1 MTITSK
7 QIAPGYEPIPGY
19 VLEELIGR
27 GGYGEVWRASAPGGM
42 KKAIKFVFG
51 NMGER
56 RTEQELKS
64 LERIKTVQHPFIL
77 GLERFEFVD
86 DQLVVV
92 TELAEGSLEDLV
104 RQHRDRGS
112 CGIPRDTLI
121 AYMRDVAD
129 ALDHLHQLYQ
139 LQHLDIKPA
148 NLLMVGGRVKVADFG
163 LLKDLR
169 EVECSVVGGLTPI
182 YAPPEVFDGKPSV
195 HSDQYSMAVMYQ
207 ELLTGSRPFTGR
219 TIAQL
224 ATQHVHN
231 APDLSPLPPS
241 DQPVIAR
248 ALEKSFERRFDT
260 CLAFVEAL
268 SRPRG
273 STATGTADD
282 QLKDGS
288 QGDDSGDTKTV
299 GASFVAGIGEANVK
313 DLPQLDAESNSP
325 NATLTRHSLVV
336 ALGGTGAECLT
347 EIFERIES
355 KDSNVKPILHSVFFD
370 TDEIATSRIRRY
382 EESEYVRTNDC
393 VSLPL
398 REPAQYREGGMAVM
412 RSMSRRWIYNVP
424 RSGQTEGMRPLGRL
438 ALIDHW
444 SRAGRALQAAVQ
456 KVKNAT
462 GDTIPNIYVVGS
474 IAGGSGSGM
483 YVDVVHVL
491 RGMLDDAGLENT
503 TIISLLATSPLA
515 ADAAHPLA
523 LHDTLACLQ
532 EIRHLSR
539 PGNSYPGD
547 THVDIPSL
555 PSARS
560 PLDKVYLVAGGEEAT
575 SPPAHQTLANY
586 LWFDAT
592 IGREL
597 LDSARRPCKDD
608 SEPTTVASAHLR
620 SVGIVPLSQHAS
632 FAESVLAPATTRTL
646 LARWLGNPNAATSAA
661 ESLVSKICD
670 RCQISREAL
679 LKSVIGR
686 YGKNRTERRNK
697 LVQFLRQLPLSELFD
712 TKIVTNALQQQFDE
726 VMASEHAESD
736 IQSIVDIL
744 IRELTNQL
752 RKGQTS
758 IVTAIETTRIF
769 GRGLR
774 KIEIE
779 LTNLAK
785 ISRGAEETDSLIEA
799 DQLSGLTNAHAD
811 LLQLSTHVGEV
822 LLDSHA
828 AKVSAAR
835 AAALCQSLSELERRL
850 SDAAGLLAQS
860 IRIASNNTSEQTNP
874 WDTFST
880 PIARQVAPHLIDLH
894 AQTAKPWLTNM
905 VRSTDRQPTPATLFK
920 TINLAAIP
928 LIQKHR
934 QQQADLAIS
943 QSTGSLSESTGV
955 STTLSQSTF
964 TATQTHQTIAA
975 KIDASDPTSTID
987 PSENDVANSM
997 QSARP
1002 VLLNCGGQQRVILVA
1017 SDQNELN
1024 AHRQEISKWHDG
1036 ALTCVIID
1044 NAPSMLIHEAQ
1055 QISIDDII
1063 SRLKTLTGGKS
1074 QVSDRLLTRCDIEW
1088 TNSNPVQ

>member
-1 MTITSK
+1 MNITSK
-7 QIAPGYEPIPGY
+7 QIGPGYAPIPGY

-86 DQLVVV
+86 NQLVVV

-169 EVECSVVGGLTPI
+169 DIECSVVGGLTPI

-241 DQPVIAR
+241 DQPVVAR

-260 CLAFVEAL
+260 CCAFVQAL

-273 STATGTADD
+273 STVTGVVED
-282 QLKDGS
+282 QL
-288 QGDDSGDTKTV
+288 DDSDDTKTV
-299 GASFVAGIGEANVK
+299 GASFVAGIGEANVE
-313 DLPQLDAESNSP
+313 DLPQLDAEKNSP

-336 ALGGTGAECLT
+336 ALGGTGAECLA
-347 EIFERIES
+347 ELFDRIES
-355 KDSNVKPILHSVFFD
+355 EDSSVKPILHSVFLD
-370 TDEIATSRIRRY
+370 TDETAISRIRRY
-382 EESEYVRTNDC
+382 EESDYLRKNEC
-393 VSLPL
+393 LSLPL
-398 REPAQYREGGMAVM
+398 REPAQYREGGMAGL

-444 SRAGRALQAAVQ
+444 SRAGRALKSAVQ
-456 KVKNAT
+456 EVKKAT
-462 GDTIPNIYVVGS
+462 GDTIPNIYLVGS

-547 THVDIPSL
+547 SHVDIPSL

-560 PLDKVYLVAGGEEAT
+560 PLDKVYLVAGSDDAT
-575 SPPAHQTLANY
+575 SQPTHRTLVNY

-592 IGREL
+592 NGREL
-597 LDSARRPCKDD
+597 LASARRPCEDE
-608 SEPTTVASAHLR
+608 SEQKTASAHLR
-620 SVGIVPLSQHAS
+620 SVGIVPLAQHTS

-646 LARWLGNPNAATSAA
+646 LARWLGNPALATSNA
-661 ESLVSKICD
+661 ESLVSKIRD
-670 RCQISREAL
+670 RCKISREQMLESA
-679 LKSVIGR
+679 IGR
-686 YGKNRTERRNK
+686 YGENQKERRKK
-697 LVQFLRQLPLSELFD
+697 LVQFLRELPLSELFD
-712 TKIVTNALQQQFDE
+712 TRLVTKALQQQFDE
-726 VMASEHAESD
+726 MLVRQHAESD
-736 IQSIVDIL
+736 IQSIVDVL
-744 IRELTNQL
+744 IRELTTQL

-758 IVTAIETTRIF
+758 IIAAIETTRILAKD
-769 GRGLR
+769 LR

-779 LTNLAK
+779 LNNLAK
-785 ISRGAEETDSLIEA
+785 IHPDPKETESPVDIEELI
-799 DQLSGLTNAHAD
+799 GLTRAHAD
-811 LLQLSTHVGEV
+811 LIQVSTHVGEV
-822 LLDSHA
+822 LLNSRA
-828 AKVSAAR
+828 AQVSAAR
-835 AAALCQSLSELERRL
+835 AAALCHSLSTLEGRL

-894 AQTAKPWLTNM
+894 AQTAKPWLTNL
-905 VRSTDRQPTPATLFK
+905 VRNVDQQPTPSTLVR
-920 TINLAAIP
+920 TINLAAVA
-928 LIQKHR
+928 LIQRHR

-943 QSTGSLSESTGV
+943 QSTDGLSDSNTL
-955 STTLSQSTF
+955 STTVSQSTF
-964 TATQTHQTIAA
+964 SAAPSHQTVAA
-975 KIDASDPTSTID
+975 VIDEHETPAPID
-987 PSENDVANSM
+987 HSENDIANSM

-1017 SDQNELN
+1017 SDENELN
-1024 AHRQEISKWHDG
+1024 AYRQEIGKWHDG
-1036 ALTCVIID
+1036 VLTCVVIN
-1044 NAPSMLIHEAQ
+1044 NAPPMLIHEAQ
-1055 QISIDDII
+1055 QISIDNII
-1063 SRLKTLTGGKS
+1063 SRLKTLTGGTS

-1088 TNSNPVQ
+1088 SNPQPID